1 MRKYANPLKY
11 INPFYTLISDK
22 PTKEDMMKNL
32 LGVTALT
39 VPTVALA
46 TYIAN
51 TKKMRD
57 MKRAISKNTEAQVNG
72 STPILQL
79 DDVKGNIDKRN
90 KKELNDIRAALGK
103 QANSGDSGILSEWG
117 KEILLGTIPA
127 LSVPLMTWL
136 TAKAT
141 NTVLKDKYESQ
152 LDEENRSI
160 QDMQDRLDMDTL
172 ARVGYIRRKNMQKN
186 ASLRKESA
194 YKDYVG
200 DGIRALSRLFTGGVD
215 TTKKIF
221 VTIPGSAMLL
231 AALGLGGFGALHYL
245 KKSDDVQKLKL
256 LEERMLGKDQTLQSP
271 ELLIDIPE
279 DYEETGKTTAQLI
292 PGISPALIPN
302 NVVEDAVVVEKP
314 KKDVFLG

>member
-11 INPFYTLISDK
+11 INPFYTLLSDK
-22 PTKEDMMKNL
+22 PTKDDMIKNL

-57 MKRAISKNTEAQVNG
+57 MKNAIRKNTEAQVNG
-72 STPILQL
+72 SMPILQL
-79 DDVKGNIDKRN
+79 DDVKGNIDERN
-90 KKELNDIRAALGK
+90 KKELNDIRVALGK
-103 QANSGDSGILSEWG
+103 QANSEDSGILSAWG
-117 KEILLGTIPA
+117 KEILMGTIPA
-127 LSVPLMTWL
+127 ISVPLLTWL

-141 NTVLKDKYESQ
+141 NTVLKDKYENQ
-152 LDEENRSI
+152 LDVENRSI
-160 QDMQDRLDMDTL
+160 QDMQDKLDLDTL
-172 ARVGYIRRKNMQKN
+172 ARVGYIRKKNMQKN
-186 ASLRKESA
+186 ASIHKEA
-194 YKDYVG
+194 KYKDYIG
-200 DGIRALSRLFTGGVD
+200 TGIRDLARLFTGGVD
-215 TTKKIF
+215 TTKKVF

-256 LEERMLGKDQTLQSP
+256 LEKRMLGKDQILQAP
-271 ELLIDIPE
+271 ELLVDIPQ
-279 DYEETGKTTAQLI
+279 DYEETGKKTAQLI

-314 KKDVFLG
+314 KKDEFLG